1 MARKSKSVYER
12 IADKKEEILNAE
24 EVLAQLK
31 ENLQVLYSEK
41 DDLEMRLLLEKMKAK
56 GLNIDE
62 ALTAIDSKKK

>member
-12 IADKKEEILNAE
+12 IADKKEEILKAE

-62 ALTAIDSKKK
+62 ALTAIDGKKK